1 MFISL
6 LELLLFLLYKGL
18 KHLPVTLDLL
28 LERKEVSETWID
40 GALILLLVKLKER
53 LYALEVEL
61 DVSSKFEAIRPLTS
75 EKNYEVGVWAF
86 QCSFSDKPLH
96 LDLVVAH

>member
-1 MFISL
+1 MFNSL

-28 LERKEVSETWID
+28 LEREEVSETWIS
-40 GALILLLVKLKER
+40 GALILLLVKLKEG
-53 LYALEVEL
+53 LYAFEVEL
-61 DVSSKFEAIRPLTS
+61 DVSSEFEAIRSLTS

-86 QCSFSDKPLH
+86 
-96 LDLVVAH
+96 